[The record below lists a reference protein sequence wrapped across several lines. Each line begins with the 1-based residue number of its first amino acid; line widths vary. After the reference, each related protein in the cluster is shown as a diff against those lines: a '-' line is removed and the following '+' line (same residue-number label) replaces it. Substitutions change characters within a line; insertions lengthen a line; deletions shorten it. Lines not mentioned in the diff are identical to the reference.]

1 MAPNLPAG
9 EGLQQRISE
18 LQQLMDEKDLQA
30 LAVVLQWQESYE
42 FLQKENSELLAQI
55 EASQQLPSVTEAQSE
70 GDQQS
75 PGLEERCCETE
86 LELAKYREASR
97 MYPMRNLCLK

>member
-1 MAPNLPAG
+1 MQTREAQSESVWPLIC
-9 EGLQQRISE
+9 QREKAFRSE
-18 LQQLMDEKDLQA
+18 
-30 LAVVLQWQESYE
+30 
-42 FLQKENSELLAQI
+42 FLAQI

-86 LELAKYREASR
+86 LELAKYREALR